1 MSSDRYLSP
10 RGSSQ
15 GGFKKPS
22 SNQNL
27 SLEGRPQRPP
37 EMKVAG
43 LSAVSALFKAA
54 PDRVLRLFY
63 DDKHLGEVGDFCAL
77 MARTRKPYRKVEGEE
92 LSRIAGT
99 VLHGGVVAIAEPK
112 AETHL
117 TLEGLCRLAV
127 KERVLFLLD
136 GVGNPH
142 NVGAIARS
150 LAFFGWGSLI
160 LSDHPGQAGL
170 SDAAYR
176 VAEGGLD
183 HLEIYRV
190 KELRRLLMAV
200 KPGMKVIGTALGSDP
215 LKLDRLAQDPVPKI
229 ILLGHEETGLSKG
242 ILDVC
247 DLRLTLEGSGA
258 LQSLNV
264 SATAA
269 ILAYGLQRPA

>member
-1 MSSDRYLSP
+1 MSFDRTLSS
-10 RGSSQ
+10 RGSSP

-22 SNQNL
+22 S
-27 SLEGRPQRPP
+27 SLNPLPEGRPPRSP
-37 EMKVAG
+37 EIKVAG
-43 LSAVSALFKAA
+43 LSSVSALFKVA
-54 PDRVLRLFY
+54 PERVLRLFY
-63 DDKHLGEVGDFCAL
+63 DEKRLLDVGDFCAL
-77 MARTRKPYRKVEGEE
+77 MARTRKPYRKVAGEE
-92 LSRIAGT
+92 LSKIAGT

-112 AETHL
+112 TETHL
-117 TLEGLCRLAV
+117 TLQGLCRLSA
-127 KERVLFLLD
+127 KQRVLFLLD

-183 HLEIYRV
+183 YLEIYRV
-190 KELRRLLMAV
+190 EELRRLLMAV
-200 KPGMKVIGTALGSDP
+200 KPGMTVIGTALGADHVPLDQLARDP
-215 LKLDRLAQDPVPKI
+215 IPKI

-242 ILDVC
+242 ILEVC
-247 DLRLTLEGSGA
+247 DLRWTLPGSGA

-269 ILAYGLQRPA
+269 ILAYGIQKPA